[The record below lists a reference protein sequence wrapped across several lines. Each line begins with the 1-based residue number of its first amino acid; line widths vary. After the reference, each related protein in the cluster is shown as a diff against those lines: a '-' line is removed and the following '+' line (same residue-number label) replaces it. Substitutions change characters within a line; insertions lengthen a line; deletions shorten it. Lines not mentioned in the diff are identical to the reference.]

1 MIKKLVSVVAA
12 AAALVI
18 WSATVA
24 SAYPDAG
31 SASKCS
37 SGVDG
42 TACAHLETDAS
53 SGHIRARAAATPAPG
68 SEGITILE
76 SRLDVLTTER
86 ATGQQSARTLL
97 YVRGFFN
104 TIPGQTANVIA
115 GPAQEQCDN
124 ALATFQYRAIMI
136 YATKF
141 GDYTLNTGWH
151 AGRC

>member
-1 MIKKLVSVVAA
+1 MIKKLVAVAAVVAA
-12 AAALVI
+12 LVT
-18 WSATVA
+18 WSATMA

-31 SASKCS
+31 SVSKCS

-68 SEGITILE
+68 SEITILE

-104 TIPGQTANVIA
+104 TIPGETAHVIA
-115 GPAQEQCDN
+115 GPAQEQCDTR
-124 ALATFQYRAIMI
+124 LATFQYRAIMI